1 MNLTFFNIFLFIVA
15 NTGVISSLKQNSALA
30 RIPSISKSYY
40 FRTSGNDNNDGS
52 LNHPFNSIA
61 KFDSMHFHA
70 GDKIYFHGGDVFD
83 GGILI
88 NSSSQGT
95 AADPIVISSYGNGDA
110 TINPENLAAFTIY
123 NTKNIVVRNL
133 DLEGSGRKNGNRK
146 NGFSII
152 NCDHIKAEAL
162 DISGFQKSGLLIYS
176 STNIRI
182 SGIHVHENG
191 AAGIAVEGSHGKKES
206 RNIQIMDCSA
216 VDNPGDPTNLTN
228 HSGNGIVAGHCTN
241 LLIDHCTAT
250 DNGWDMPRIG
260 NGPVGIWCYES
271 DSVVIQHC
279 LSYRNKTSVGGA
291 DGGGFDLDGG
301 TTNSIIQYCL
311 SYSNQG
317 SGYCLFQYLGAS
329 PWFNNIVRF
338 NISENDGS
346 VSDSKAGIYIWNS
359 SGDRD
364 QFHNAN
370 VYNNTIY
377 NNLEAAISYSDKC
390 ERKQFAFY
398 NNILVGKDSLIKGNK
413 GNDIFLGNDWWSL
426 NEKFNADGMHDFS
439 AWTKKYHIEM
449 ISGKLAGTNINPDF
463 KNPGKTSLVS
473 FPKPGSFDNYNI
485 GENSL
490 LRNQGLDL
498 HWQLGIHSGNMDFNL
513 SSVPAKGV
521 GACF

>member
-1 MNLTFFNIFLFIVA
+1 MDFMKGYRA
-15 NTGVISSLKQNSALA
+15 LKMILILLLLSFEFSTAGQPL
-30 RIPSISKSYY
+30 PSKPNAYY
-40 FRTSGNDNNDGS
+40 FDTNGNDNNKGTKNNPWQTLNQLKKIHLFSGDAVYFQGGQTFKGTLMLDSTGS
-52 LNHPFNSIA
+52 
-61 KFDSMHFHA
+61 
-70 GDKIYFHGGDVFD
+70 GDKDKP
-83 GGILI
+83 IL
-88 NSSSQGT
+88 
-95 AADPIVISSYGNGDA
+95 ISSYVDGHAKIDGGNA
-110 TINPENLAAFTIY
+110 SAVIFHFVRHVSI
-123 NTKNIVVRNL
+123 RNL

-346 VSDSKAGIYIWNS
+346 VSDSKAGIYVWNS

-426 NEKFNADGMHDFS
+426 NEKFNADGIHDFS